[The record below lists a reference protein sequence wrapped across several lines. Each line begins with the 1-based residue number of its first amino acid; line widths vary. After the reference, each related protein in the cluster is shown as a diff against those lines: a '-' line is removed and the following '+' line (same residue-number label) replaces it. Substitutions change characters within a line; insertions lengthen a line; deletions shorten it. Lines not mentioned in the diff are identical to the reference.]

1 MELTVPLYPGAA
13 LLIRTDRAVVTLIVC
28 DLTLESVLVFP
39 FAYIFR
45 PQFLPCLTDV
55 FVFRLV
61 IRHVLTQSHIAL
73 VLFTC
78 H

>member
-28 DLTLESVLVFP
+28 DLTLKAVPVFP
-39 FAYIFR
+39 FAYIFC
-45 PQFLPCLTDV
+45 PQLLPCLAGV
-55 FVFRLV
+55 LIFLLV